1 MNYGLYQILGI
12 VAVVCSCYNASIH
25 TIPIDAKKGIQSRVT
40 AVEDRKNQN
49 EKLPEGEILLQKI
62 LRNRIPRYDVSVIYL
77 KIQDYQILCIVNL
90 VLIYPFFVGRFFR
103 FSLIP
108 IWYHCIV
115 IVIKKFR
122 WKYFFFMFNS
132 SF

>member
-1 MNYGLYQILGI
+1 MNYGWILGLLAI
-12 VAVVCSCYNASIH
+12 ICSVCNATIH
-25 TIPIDAKKGIQSRVT
+25 SLPYDEKKGALHGT
-40 AVEDRKNQN
+40 AGEDRKNQN
-49 EKLPEGEILLQKI
+49 ETLPEGEILLQKI